1 MTPPE
6 AVISEKRHLSAVW
19 LLPLLAFV
27 IGAALVINIHL
38 NRGPEIEILFS
49 SAEGLE
55 PGKTKIK
62 ALSVDVGTVES
73 VALSPGLDQV
83 LVKARMEPVAEPLLR
98 GDTQFWVVRPQIAS
112 SGISGLGTLLSG
124 VYIELSPGEEKS
136 EARKFTGLADTPVT
150 PQNVPG
156 LRLILVSE
164 EKSSITTGDPIL
176 YRGFQ
181 VGRVE
186 TSEFDIE
193 SGQIRSNIFIK
204 TPYTSLINSH
214 SRFWNASGF
223 SFSASSQGV
232 TLDTDSLETLL
243 IGGVSFDLPEGKL
256 PGQPVAD
263 GTQFTL
269 YPDYASITQEIF
281 QYSTR
286 YLLLFDSSVRGLTKG
301 APVEYRGLQIG
312 SVEEISFDYLPPDFA
327 RINIGTKKV
336 AAIPVLITLS
346 PGYMSGKD
354 TQKELD
360 LMTQQIE
367 KGVANGL
374 RGTLKTGNFLT
385 GSLFISLD
393 FVEDAQPALISQIG
407 DYRQIPTI
415 SGGLDL
421 LQTKVANL
429 LDKLNQLP
437 MDKTMAN
444 LDTLLDNAT
453 EAMNSV
459 DEAAETVQALVENK
473 ELQDIPAMAN
483 DTLAMLNKRLDTLT
497 ASYSAKSPLYQDL
510 QQAITHLRQ
519 TLKNLDELTVT
530 ISSRPSAL
538 IFSDPK
544 KPDPIPEP

>member
-1 MTPPE
+1 MTQSE
-6 AVISEKRHLSAVW
+6 AVISEKHHLSAVW
-19 LLPLLAFV
+19 FLPLLAFV
-27 IGAALVINIHL
+27 IGAGLVINIHL
-38 NRGPEIEILFS
+38 NRGPEIEILFP

-73 VALSPGLDQV
+73 VELTSGLDQV
-83 LVKARMEPVAEPLLR
+83 LVKARMERVAVPLLHA
-98 GDTQFWVVRPQIAS
+98 DTQFWVVRPQIAR

-124 VYIELSPGEEKS
+124 VYIELSPGQAAT
-136 EARKFTGLADTPVT
+136 EARKFTGLSETPVT

-156 LRLILVSE
+156 LRLILISN
-164 EKSSITTGDPIL
+164 EKSSITTGNPIL

-186 TSEFDIE
+186 TSEFDVE
-193 SGQIRSNIFIK
+193 SRQIRSNIFIK
-204 TPYTSLINSH
+204 SPYHELVNRST
-214 SRFWNASGF
+214 RFWNASGI
-223 SFSASSQGV
+223 SFKADSQGV
-232 TLDTDSLETLL
+232 TINTASVETLL
-243 IGGVSFDLPEGKL
+243 IGGVAFDVPEGK
-256 PGQPVAD
+256 PAGPKVPD

-269 YPDYASITQEIF
+269 YPDYDSITQETF
-281 QYSTR
+281 QYSTP
-286 YLLLFDSSVRGLTKG
+286 YLLLFDSSVRGLAKG

-312 SVEEISFDYLPPDFA
+312 IVEGVSFDYLPPDFSQIDA
-327 RINIGTKKV
+327 KSKEVG
-336 AAIPVLITLS
+336 AIPVLITLS
-346 PGYMSGKD
+346 AGYMSGKD
-354 TQKELD
+354 IQSEHEFLIH
-360 LMTQQIE
+360 QIE
-367 KGVANGL
+367 EGVADGL
-374 RGTLKTGNFLT
+374 RGTLKTGNFIT
-385 GSLFISLD
+385 GNLFISLD
-393 FVEDAQPALISQIG
+393 FVEKAEPAQIGQIG
-407 DYRQIPTI
+407 DYRLIPTI

-459 DEAAETVQALVENK
+459 DEAAETLQALVDKK
-473 ELQDIPAMAN
+473 ELQNIPAMAN

-497 ASYSAKSPLYQDL
+497 ASYSAKSPLYREL
-510 QQAITHLRQ
+510 QQAVTHLQQ
-519 TLKNLDELTVT
+519 TLNNLDELTVS
-530 ISSRPSAL
+530 ISSKPSSL